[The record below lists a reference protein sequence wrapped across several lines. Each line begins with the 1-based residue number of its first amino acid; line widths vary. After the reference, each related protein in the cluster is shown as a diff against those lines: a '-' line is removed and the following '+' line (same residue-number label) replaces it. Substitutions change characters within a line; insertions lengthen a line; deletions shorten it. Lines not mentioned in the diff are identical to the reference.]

1 MTLPLPMPMPI
12 LFRAGLIA
20 LSFVAALPVGAQVA
34 GRTATTTD
42 RTSDPSSD
50 PSIDPATLQQ
60 RPATTPM
67 PATRPGA
74 TARSSVGQAGQ
85 RQQRERELGGVGP
98 GLRIQNRIQN
108 RVQTRLSLRID
119 PNYDPSATQR
129 SPFAVANDQVR
140 SPTGRVGR
148 RSDNKPSR

>member
-1 MTLPLPMPMPI
+1 MTLPMPI
-12 LFRAGLIA
+12 LVRTGLIGLA
-20 LSFVAALPVGAQVA
+20 IFVALPASAQVA

-42 RTSDPSSD
+42 RDSDPSLAWSLD
-50 PSIDPATLQQ
+50 PTTLQQ
-60 RPATTPM
+60 RPVTSSM
-67 PATRPGA
+67 SATRPGA

-108 RVQTRLSLRID
+108 RIQTRLSLRID
-119 PNYDPSATQR
+119 PDYDPGATQR

-140 SPTGRVGR
+140 SPTARVGR
-148 RSDNKPSR
+148 RSDNTPSR

>member
-1 MTLPLPMPMPI
+1 MTLSVPRLV
-12 LFRAGLIA
+12 RTGLIGLA
-20 LSFVAALPVGAQVA
+20 FVAALPAGAQVA
-34 GRTATTTD
+34 SRTTTTD
-42 RTSDPSSD
+42 RNSDPSPD
-50 PSIDPATLQQ
+50 PSTDSSTLPQ
-60 RPATTPM
+60 RPLTSPV

-74 TARSSVGQAGQ
+74 TARSSVGQTGR

-108 RVQTRLSLRID
+108 RIQTRLSLRID
-119 PNYDPSATQR
+119 PDYDPSATQR

-140 SPTGRVGR
+140 SPTARVGR